1 MESIRETGEPR
12 LYEAVRPECRE
23 LFGRSLLEVMLR
35 REREAA
41 TAEGGGRDEAA

>member
-41 TAEGGGRDEAA
+41 GKGGGRHEAA

>member
-41 TAEGGGRDEAA
+41 EKGEGRHEAA